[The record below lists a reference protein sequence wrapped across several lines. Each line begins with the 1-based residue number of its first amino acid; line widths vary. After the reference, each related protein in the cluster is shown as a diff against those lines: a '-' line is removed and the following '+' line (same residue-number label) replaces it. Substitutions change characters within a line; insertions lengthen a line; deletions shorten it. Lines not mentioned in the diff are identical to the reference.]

1 MNYYAKI
8 QNIKENDEG
17 TTLTILIPGENL
29 LDKIIRTQTYDAEVM
44 LNDGRTIS
52 IDQRKKIY
60 ATIRDIADYRGE
72 VPEWYKE
79 YLKYDYCI
87 EYGVDIFSLSNCS
100 LETAR
105 DFITH
110 IIEYALKE
118 DIPLMDLAINRVED
132 IDRYLYNC
140 IKHKRC
146 CLCGKPGEVHH
157 EDAIGM
163 GNDRTTYD
171 DSENKKIS
179 LCRQHHTEAHQIGV
193 VDFYNKY
200 HVYGIVYK
208 GEL

>member
-1 MNYYAKI
+1 MNHYGKI
-8 QNIKENDEG
+8 KNIKESEEG

-29 LDKIIRTQTYDAEVM
+29 LDKIIRTQTYDTELM

-72 VPEWYKE
+72 LPEWYKE
-79 YLKYDYCI
+79 FLKYDYCI
-87 EYGVDIFSLSNCS
+87 ENGVDIFSLSNCS

-140 IKHKRC
+140 IKYRRC
-146 CLCGKPGEVHH
+146 C
-157 EDAIGM
+157 
-163 GNDRTTYD
+163 
-171 DSENKKIS
+171 
-179 LCRQHHTEAHQIGV
+179 QIGRA
-193 VDFYNKY
+193 
-200 HVYGIVYK
+200 HV
-208 GEL
+208 

>member
-1 MNYYAKI
+1 MGHYGKI
-8 QNIKENDEG
+8 KNIKEDEEG

-52 IDQRKKIY
+52 IDQRKKIF

-72 VPEWYKE
+72 LPEWYKE
-79 YLKYDYCI
+79 FLKYDYCI
-87 EYGVDIFSLSNCS
+87 ENGVDIFSLSNCS

-140 IKHKRC
+140 IKHRRC
-146 CLCGKPGEVHH
+146 CLCGKPADIHH

-171 DSENKKIS
+171 DSEHKKIA
-179 LCRQHHTEAHQIGV
+179 LCRTHHSEAHQIGV

-200 HVYGIVYK
+200 HVYGIICN
-208 GEL
+208 E